1 MSNRQTFAMGILFG
15 LVVALGAFVALRS
28 PEVALAAGTAD
39 DSGRMAMVTGAI
51 EGNYDILY
59 LLDSETKRL
68 LVYGTDHG
76 KHLGLYYGRN
86 ITWDVQV
93 QDFENNR
100 KEGPKVAEMKKE
112 AEKAAKDDKG
122 GEGGGLK

>member
-15 LVVALGAFVALRS
+15 LVVALGAFVALRT
-28 PEVALAAGTAD
+28 PEVALAAGGDA
-39 DSGRMAMVTGAI
+39 SGRIALVTGAV

-59 LLDSETKRL
+59 VMDSESKRL
-68 LVYGTDHG
+68 LVYGTDHM

-86 ITWDVQV
+86 ITWDLQV

-100 KEGPKVAEMKKE
+100 HEGPKVSEMKKE
-112 AEKAAKDDKG
+112 AEKAGKDDKG
-122 GEGGGLK
+122 GEGGGMK

>member
-28 PEVALAAGTAD
+28 PEVAVAAGTD
-39 DSGRMAMVTGAI
+39 SSGRIGMVTGLV

-59 LLDSETKRL
+59 VLDSESKRL
-68 LVYGTDHG
+68 LVYGTDHNR
-76 KHLGLYYGRN
+76 HLGLYYGRN
-86 ITWDVQV
+86 ITWDLQV
-93 QDFENNR
+93 QDFENR
-100 KEGPKVAEMKKE
+100 QKEGPKVGEMKKQ
-112 AEKAAKDDKG
+112 AEEAAKNDKG